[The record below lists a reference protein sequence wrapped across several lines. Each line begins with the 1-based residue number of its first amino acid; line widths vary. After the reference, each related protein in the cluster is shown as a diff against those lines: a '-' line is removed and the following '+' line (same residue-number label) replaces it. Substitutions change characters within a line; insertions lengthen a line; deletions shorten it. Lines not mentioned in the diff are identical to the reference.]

1 MFLNNTHFVP
11 YLVDQVSIPGVQD
24 EDLEDDGSS
33 ITDVLS
39 DLDMTI
45 EPSEND
51 SSRDEENESHAA
63 GLSDGK
69 SRVDSS

>member
-1 MFLNNTHFVP
+1 
-11 YLVDQVSIPGVQD
+11 VQD

-33 ITDVLS
+33 TTDVLS
-39 DLDMTI
+39 DLDMTM

-51 SSRDEENESHAA
+51 SFRDVENGSHAA